1 MFDYG
6 GRSSSWLLLLCCL
19 QIAKMSGDTQHE
31 MDLAHFLPPLSAFGD
46 QTGWPVQTIM
56 EHKIID
62 SLDSESIF

>member
-1 MFDYG
+1 
-6 GRSSSWLLLLCCL
+6 
-19 QIAKMSGDTQHE
+19 MSGDTQQQHE